1 MNISIFIINHR
12 LHRLGG
18 GHDAEIGI
26 ETGEGI
32 SKLIGFV
39 FVTKMMFKIP
49 KWFGIS
55 NYERVPDE
63 EYNKPN
69 DPLGNAKAD
78 SALESPETM
87 AFTLF
92 WNVFREMAEA
102 GCFVAI
108 EGFLSPKAM

>member
-1 MNISIFIINHR
+1 MRINH
-12 LHRLGG
+12 LLYHLGEG
-18 GHDAEIGI
+18 TDAEIGI

-32 SKLIGFV
+32 SKLIGFF

-55 NYERVPDE
+55 NYERISGE

-69 DPLGNAKAD
+69 DPLGNSKAD
-78 SALESPETM
+78 SALESAETM
-87 AFTLF
+87 TFTLY

-102 GCFVAI
+102 GSFVAI
-108 EGFLSPKAM
+108 EGFLSSKAM